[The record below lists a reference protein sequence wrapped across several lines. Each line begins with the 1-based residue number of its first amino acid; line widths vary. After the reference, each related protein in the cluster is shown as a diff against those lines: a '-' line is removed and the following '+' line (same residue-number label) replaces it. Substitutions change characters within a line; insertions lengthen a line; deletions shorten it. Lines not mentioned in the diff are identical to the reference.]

1 MDNYLTTK
9 QASEKLGVAPRT
21 VQDWCKIQKIPGVVK
36 IGKVY
41 LINERELFKWLKEQ
55 EQRPNK
61 IWLVP
66 KYQKRR

>member
-55 EQRPNK
+55 EQRPNQ

-66 KYQKRR
+66 KYKRR